1 MRYLAARPATSF
13 LVAASLVLYS
23 LWILIVS
30 ASFWVIRLDNLA
42 YLFSAVFDA
51 ARWPIQI
58 FRGVWLFVA
67 ALVVA
72 LVVVLECQPL
82 ALWLPGFMK

>member
-1 MRYLAARPATSF
+1 LKGVP
-13 LVAASLVLYS
+13 LV
-23 LWILIVS
+23 
-30 ASFWVIRLDNLA
+30 
-42 YLFSAVFDA
+42 
-51 ARWPIQI
+51 QI

-72 LVVVLECQPL
+72 LVVVLEVQPL